1 MVPLTSN
8 TTSVP
13 FEPSYE
19 VVTVK
24 SLTQQHIG
32 EKLSQPSKHSSNG
45 VLTHTNFIGI
55 PSLNSNQKV
64 QSCSILPPS
73 KTQDIILQCSQNK
86 VINSSSYS
94 KNPLFSLPDHH
105 QRTLLRS
112 NQNVMNTPLP
122 YHKLQTTS
130 SINPRTLPKHHQVAL
145 SSQLPVTKPQ
155 TTSLDNCLL
164 PSLKSDQRVIHSS
177 FPLVN
182 HQETPYLDRLWT
194 SSSLQPNKKA
204 LSATTSQHKPQK
216 RSSLNSLWT
225 SLIDHSQR
233 SLSSPSLNS
242 APQTHCLLQKSPLL
256 EPNQM
261 TLRSSLTD
269 SRSQIKSV
277 SNSNSCGLNLALSHS
292 RSKNSLLPHSIHQPQ
307 SLFQAKSPSLLI
319 CDHIIKTP
327 NSPVCHFAF
336 RSPTSLNDKH
346 RTLTPFHT
354 KLSISGQSPSR
365 SKHSIRARTTSVV
378 YLRPQNKSSCDFW
391 AKIKP
396 KKEIPWTLHFTNP
409 CIVKGGTLSDDV
421 VNKIIN
427 SLSKSRIQRDL
438 CRQILYRRMRGKPN
452 PRPGPRLSASYLVC
466 LNCASCIK
474 YQCPHLTGKKDPC
487 GATLFVIPTPEL
499 SSEGKIEV
507 KLIFILSL
515 PETSIFSSLPLFV
528 KRNQPDEEAPEDNL
542 ERMEKKSKLF
552 STSELAIS
560 QELNVKKEWLPVAPE
575 NKVVSQQSPAVDW
588 LLYVKKNNSQS
599 QIPPLSSSPSIASFS
614 SSSSSSSFSSF
625 SSLSSTSSFIKKS
638 SPTPP
643 VKETASATLS
653 GYVLNNML
661 SYHKLPPG
669 VSWLE
674 YIHSNND
681 QPLPTQSPA
690 QKKMPTDND
699 TIPNE
704 TKGPK
709 ALYKLIQ
716 TPSK

>member
-24 SLTQQHIG
+24 SLTQQHVG

-55 PSLNSNQKV
+55 PSLNSNQKL

-73 KTQDIILQCSQNK
+73 KTQDIILQCSQNR

-112 NQNVMNTPLP
+112 NQKVMNTPLSYP
-122 YHKLQTTS
+122 KLQTTS

-145 SSQLPVTKPQ
+145 NSQLPATTPQ
-155 TTSLDNCLL
+155 STSLDNCPL
-164 PSLKSDQRVIHSS
+164 PSLKSDKRAIHSS

-204 LSATTSQHKPQK
+204 LSATSQHKPQK

-242 APQTHCLLQKSPLL
+242 APQTNCLLQKSPLL

-269 SRSQIKSV
+269 SRSQTMSI

-292 RSKNSLLPHSIHQPQ
+292 RSKNSFLPHSVRQPQ

-336 RSPTSLNDKH
+336 QSPTSLNDKH
-346 RTLTPFHT
+346 GTLTPFHP
-354 KLSISGQSPSR
+354 KLSIPSQSPSR
-365 SKHSIRARTTSVV
+365 SKHCTRARTTSVV
-378 YLRPQNKSSCDFW
+378 YLRPQNKSSRDFW

-474 YQCPHLTGKKDPC
+474 YQCPHLTGKKDPR

-528 KRNQPDEEAPEDNL
+528 KRNQPDEEAPEDHL
-542 ERMEKKSKLF
+542 ERMEKISKLF

-575 NKVVSQQSPAVDW
+575 NQVVSQQSPAVDW

-599 QIPPLSSSPSIASFS
+599 QNLCLSSSSSIS
-614 SSSSSSSFSSF
+614 SSSSSSSF
-625 SSLSSTSSFIKKS
+625 SSLSSTSSFIKKT

-643 VKETASATLS
+643 AKGTASATLS

-661 SYHKLPPG
+661 SCHKLPPG

-674 YIHSNND
+674 YIHSKND

-699 TIPNE
+699 TIANRN
-704 TKGPK
+704 KGPK
-709 ALYKLIQ
+709 ALCKLVQ